1 MQPAWSINDLSDGQN
16 EISFFRDQLGEIPS
30 GQDWAPHLCP
40 SRVANQNAEFASSSS
55 LFASADLHSI
65 QPRN

>member
-30 GQDWAPHLCP
+30 GQDWAPHLL
-40 SRVANQNAEFASSSS
+40 S
-55 LFASADLHSI
+55 L
-65 QPRN
+65 